1 MAAECVCDVPR
12 GDGDVLSGSGLCECC
27 GQPAA
32 FGECADR
39 GGVDR
44 RTCRDCRRE
53 PTWGIGSG
61 SGSRYMVS
69 GIAVGGGCAALVA
82 VGYGVAFW
90 IPSTRDVVAGSSDGS
105 WPQTLLSV
113 FVVIPLG
120 TVVPEEFAFR
130 GVLWGLLRR
139 RSGRW
144 AATLV
149 SSALFGLWHVAPA
162 LAGGPANEAVSG
174 VIGGGAIGVI
184 LRVGGTVLFTGAAG
198 VLLCELRA
206 RSDSLLA
213 PMFMHWAVNGLGE
226 IFVNVA

>member
-1 MAAECVCDVPR
+1 MAMTLVALACANVAANR
-12 GDGDVLSGSGLCECC
+12 L
-27 GQPAA
+27 PAA
-32 FGECADR
+32 SALIGVALT
-39 GGVDR
+39 GGLA
-44 RTCRDCRRE
+44 
-53 PTWGIGSG
+53 
-61 SGSRYMVS
+61 
-69 GIAVGGGCAALVA
+69 GIAAASRLGASNLGLARGTWPAGLRWGAVCAALAA
-82 VGYGVAFW
+82 VGFGVAYW

-144 AATLV
+144 VATLV

-174 VIGGGAIGVI
+174 VIGGGAIGVV
-184 LRVGGTVLFTGAAG
+184 LRVAGTVLFTGVAG

-213 PMFMHWAVNGLGE
+213 PMLMHWAVNGLGE

>member
-1 MAAECVCDVPR
+1 VTFRAAMAMSLVALACANVAANR
-12 GDGDVLSGSGLCECC
+12 L
-27 GQPAA
+27 PAA
-32 FGECADR
+32 SALIGVALT
-39 GGVDR
+39 GGLA
-44 RTCRDCRRE
+44 
-53 PTWGIGSG
+53 
-61 SGSRYMVS
+61 
-69 GIAVGGGCAALVA
+69 GIAAASRLGASDLGLARGTWSAGLRRGAVCAALAA
-82 VGYGVAFW
+82 VGFGVAFW

-149 SSALFGLWHVAPA
+149 SSALFGMWHVAPA

-174 VIGGGAIGVI
+174 VIGGGAIGVV
-184 LRVGGTVLFTGAAG
+184 LRVAGTVLFTGAAG
-198 VLLCELRA
+198 VLLCELRS

-226 IFVNVA
+226 IFVDVA